1 MRVFIALQARSLC
14 SVWELLLLPCVG
26 LSLQRPLLRSAG
38 SRCVGFSGCSGWAW
52 WLLGSSGAA
61 AHRLSC
67 SVAHGVFPDQGSNL
81 CPVYWQ
87 VDSSPLR
94 HQGCPVSILFLR
106 LRIIFTTITLNY
118 FSDCLSLFPLVVLLG
133 FYVVSSSG
141 KYSALS
147 FYLTFCDCSFCPAG
161 CRVVVL
167 ASAVCPVVDET
178 KRLMQVSQW
187 EGLVPTHWWVELDL
201 VLWWAGLC
209 KGICLV
215 GSFREDFKLC
225 FC

>member
-1 MRVFIALQARSLC
+1 MRVSVALQAH
-14 SVWELLLLPCVG
+14 
-26 LSLQRPLLRSAG
+26 SLQRVGAALTAVCGPPLQWPLCGAQAPGARASVVAA
-38 SRCVGFSGCSGWAW
+38 WAW
-52 WLLGSSGAA
+52 WLLGSSVAV

-67 SVAHGVFPDQGSNL
+67 SVAYGVFPDQGSNL

-87 VDSSPLR
+87 VDSSPLC

-141 KYSALS
+141 KYFALS

-178 KRLMQVSQW
+178 KRLMQVSRW

-209 KGICLV
+209 QGICLV

-225 FC
+225 FR